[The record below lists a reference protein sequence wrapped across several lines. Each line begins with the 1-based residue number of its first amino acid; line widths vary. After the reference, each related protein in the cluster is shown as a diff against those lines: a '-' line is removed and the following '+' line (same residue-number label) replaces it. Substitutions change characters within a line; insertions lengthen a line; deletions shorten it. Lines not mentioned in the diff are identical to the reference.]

1 MSLQVTGVI
10 STTFHSQAKRQVL
23 HISRGLE
30 EVLTGRNLL
39 EETAEVL
46 ARSSRVLREF
56 TVATEVTPLA
66 LHWTMCMAAELHQ
79 STYPESDWFN
89 NCFKCS

>member
-1 MSLQVTGVI
+1 M
-10 STTFHSQAKRQVL
+10 
-23 HISRGLE
+23 
-30 EVLTGRNLL
+30 LTGRNLL

-79 STYPESDWFN
+79 SMYPKSDWFN

>member
-1 MSLQVTGVI
+1 MLLQVTGVI
-10 STTFHSQAKRQVL
+10 TTTSAASFKARRQVL
-23 HISRGLE
+23 HKQRS
-30 EVLTGRNLL
+30 GRSVDQRKPL

-46 ARSSRVLREF
+46 PRSSRVLREF

-79 STYPESDWFN
+79 SMHPESDQV
-89 NCFKCS
+89 